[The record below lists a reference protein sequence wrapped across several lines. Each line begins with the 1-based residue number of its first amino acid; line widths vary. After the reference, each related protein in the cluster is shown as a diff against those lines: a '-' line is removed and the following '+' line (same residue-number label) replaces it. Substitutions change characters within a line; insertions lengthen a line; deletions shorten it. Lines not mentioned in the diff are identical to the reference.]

1 MTIALDIGTSR
12 LRSLR
17 RVGFELVGRS
27 VPASFALVADEPIAR
42 ELLTRAELPF
52 ATGDGELA
60 LIGDAG
66 LEHARTFRS
75 IPNRLLNEGEVPRDD
90 PPARHLLETLVESI
104 LPRPTHRGDLC
115 SILMPPSSYR
125 DRDSRAFL
133 TRLVQSRG
141 YDPIVISPS
150 LALVHATLATED
162 FSGIGLTLG
171 AGGCS
176 ISLVHRGREVLWES
190 VGRGTDWIDQQ
201 IARSAEVFTYDAN
214 GRKFLD
220 LETVRQER
228 ELLSDSIAAPTGD
241 FAHDVAAGYRDII
254 EEALHRFIARLL
266 HERLTPY
273 ALETIVTCGGGGVRA
288 PGFDKFLTQLL
299 AEIDFPVPLRPVQ
312 MAAIDD
318 YLIARGALIHAEVES
333 TMAAVA

>member
-27 VPASFALVADEPIAR
+27 VPASFALVADDPIAR
-42 ELLTRAELPF
+42 DLLTRAELPF

-66 LEHARTFRS
+66 LEHARAFRS
-75 IPNRLLNEGEVPRDD
+75 IPNRLLNEGQVPRDD

-104 LPRPTHRGDLC
+104 LPKPIQLGDLC
-115 SILMPPSSYR
+115 SILMTPSSYH

-133 TRLVQSRG
+133 TRLVQARG

-150 LALVHATLATED
+150 LAVVHATLAEED
-162 FSGIGLTLG
+162 FSGIGFTLG

-176 ISLVHRGREVLWES
+176 ISLVHRGRELLWES
-190 VGRGTDWIDQQ
+190 VGRGTDWIDHQ
-201 IARSAEVFTYDAN
+201 IARSTETFTYDSS

-220 LETVRQER
+220 LETVRRER
-228 ELLSDSIAAPTGD
+228 EQMSESIAAPSGD
-241 FAHDVAAGYRDII
+241 FAQEVTAGYRDII
-254 EEALHRFIARLL
+254 EEVLQRFIARLT

-273 ALETIVTCGGGGVRA
+273 ALESVMSCGGGGVRT
-288 PGFDKFLTQLL
+288 PGFDAFLTNLIRD
-299 AEIDFPVPLRPVQ
+299 IDFPVPLRPLQ

-318 YLIARGALIHAEVES
+318 YLIARGALIYAEVES
-333 TMAAVA
+333 PMAVAA